1 MASAVETHNK
11 VWYLKRNRLFERAGE
26 GAVEH
31 MEHLFTQVE
40 YPKRTQLF
48 DQGDPA
54 RLVYLL
60 KRGKVR
66 LSRITEDGKEI
77 TLAILGPGDI
87 FGEEVAFRELTRS
100 TVATCLEDSLLC
112 MSRSE
117 DLFSIMTEQPI
128 CALNI
133 AKYLREQLDDALATV
148 EDVAYLKVGE
158 RLMKLFERLAE
169 EHGKPIEDGRL
180 IDVRLTQSELASL
193 IGSTRE
199 TVSLEMMNLVRT
211 GRIRMQNKYV
221 VLPHSPQPAAL

>member
-1 MASAVETHNK
+1 METHNK
-11 VWYLKRNRLFERAGE
+11 VWYLKRNRLFERASE

-31 MEHLFTQVE
+31 MEHFFTQVE
-40 YPKRTQLF
+40 FAKRAQLF

-54 RLVYLL
+54 RMVYLL

-87 FGEEVAFRELTRS
+87 FGEEVAFHELVRS
-100 TVATCLEDSLLC
+100 TIATCLEDSLLC
-112 MSRSE
+112 MSRAE

-133 AKYLREQLDDALATV
+133 AKYLKEQLDDALATV
-148 EDVAYLKVGE
+148 EDVAYLKVGD
-158 RLMKLFERLAE
+158 RLIKLFERLAQ
-169 EHGKPIEDGRL
+169 EHGKPAAEGTL
-180 IDVRLTQSELASL
+180 IDVKLTQAEIASL

-199 TVSLEMMNLVRT
+199 TVSLEMMNLARA
-211 GRIRMQNKYV
+211 GRIRVQKKYV
-221 VLPHSPQPAAL
+221 VLPKATATT